1 MKIMPQ
7 VNAATFPQKIAITM
21 RKILDHY
28 TEAYRMCFCLAAMLF
43 NFKMS

>member
-7 VNAATFPQKIAITM
+7 VNAARFPQKIAVTM
-21 RKILDHY
+21 RKIRNHY
-28 TEAYRMCFCLAAMLF
+28 TEAYRMCFCLATMLL